1 MYMLNQNK
9 TLGEKKKKAEHPH
22 WREKKKYIIV
32 LPPCSLLFMSELL
45 QMETFCL
52 IPCLS
57 DLYLIHSDDIAKL
70 IFTES
75 TRSFTVS
82 PLAILIPKNSNTL
95 VFGWALITE
104 NQSHL

>member
-9 TLGEKKKKAEHPH
+9 TLGKKKKKAEHPH

-32 LPPCSLLFMSELL
+32 LIPCSLLFMSELL
-45 QMETFCL
+45 QMETFCV

-70 IFTES
+70 IFTKS
-75 TRSFTVS
+75 QLDHLQS
-82 PLAILIPKNSNTL
+82 PL
-95 VFGWALITE
+95 
-104 NQSHL
+104 